1 MFNLTAGDI
10 PLSLEIPAHLCRL
23 NAPNGSQSH
32 KYRHRSVCINIA
44 IMAISTSDSCLIPLS
59 VNVLCTAENDD
70 IP

>member
-32 KYRHRSVCINIA
+32 KYRHRLVCINI
-44 IMAISTSDSCLIPLS
+44 AISTSDSCLIPPS